1 MTKYIFDTN
10 ITSILW
16 RDEQVSYNL
25 LDKISNLPDEDII
38 TVSVLTLYE
47 SNYGLKNSDN
57 TKQKQEI
64 IDNIDFIQKY
74 FDVIPLDL
82 KEMEIYADLKVAY
95 KKYTGITKKN
105 AKKNDLDLLIAST
118 AIAENAILISN
129 DKIFETLSEIEPNL
143 QYENWLK

>member
-10 ITSILW
+10 ITSIIG
-16 RDEQVSYNL
+16 REEQVSYNL
-25 LDKISNLPDEDII
+25 LDKISNLSDEDII

-57 TKQKQEI
+57 EKQKQEI
-64 IDNIDFIQKY
+64 IDNIDFVQKY

-129 DKIFETLSEIEPNL
+129 DKIFETLSKIQPNL

>member
-10 ITSILW
+10 VTSILG
-16 RDEQVSYNL
+16 RNQQVSYDL
-25 LDKISNLPDEDII
+25 LDKLSNLPDEDII

-47 SNYGLKNSDN
+47 SNYGLKNSN
-57 TKQKQEI
+57 NKEQKQEI
-64 IDNIDFIQKY
+64 INNINFIQKY

-95 KKYTGITKKN
+95 KNHTGITKKD
-105 AKKNDLDLLIAST
+105 AKKNDIDLLIASS
-118 AIAENAILISN
+118 AIAENAVLVSN

-143 QYENWLK
+143 KFENWLK